1 MLKWPWVGIFAFF
14 NLIFMMNM
22 LIISRIHYNI
32 DIIAALIFTAVVYR
46 LVYLIVKWIDYVFS
60 IPFYM
65 GRFLYYWIWDKKGKS

>member
-46 LVYLIVKWIDYVFS
+46 LVYLIVK
-60 IPFYM
+60 
-65 GRFLYYWIWDKKGKS
+65 